1 MAEHPQRPQHCSLQ
15 SPLPFTFLPRFI
27 KQIFVLLCVNEF
39 YLKVAMTLQFLNPC
53 LMDNPYSLTSSFPS
67 LNLRACCSP
76 VFDIS
81 HGWLSGVI
89 QRWEMSFV
97 LLFFFSS
104 LIDLAGRCSYWRDA
118 GKRKWADILGK
129 WGNRTGQ
136 EVVPEVSARSEL
148 EPYQAWVSQFGAHC
162 FTTGRAVWT
171 VRTFPID
178 LSHLQQVLP
187 IGYSFWK
194 ILLKKK
200 TKNKN
205 KMKAS
210 LSWNFRLLR

>member
-1 MAEHPQRPQHCSLQ
+1 MALRSHS
-15 SPLPFTFLPRFI
+15 
-27 KQIFVLLCVNEF
+27 KMGNEF
-39 YLKVAMTLQFLNPC
+39 CFA
-53 LMDNPYSLTSSFPS
+53 
-67 LNLRACCSP
+67 
-76 VFDIS
+76 
-81 HGWLSGVI
+81 
-89 QRWEMSFV
+89 
-97 LLFFFSS
+97 FFFSS

-200 TKNKN
+200 TKQKQDEGFVELKLQITQINHCWRG
-205 KMKAS
+205 
-210 LSWNFRLLR
+210 SWTCWAKEDELPGK